1 MCQVSVLVAVY
12 NSAKYISRCMDSLLA
27 QTLKDIQIICIDDC
41 STDES
46 LEILNKYADTD
57 PRIDVISLKENR
69 GQAHA
74 RNEGLRRAGGKYI
87 TFVDSDDW
95 LEPDALR
102 KSVDVFTEYSETDC
116 VLFDVVT
123 RNEGTDEEKLF
134 PMRPFNEMS
143 GNDAFIASLTWDI
156 HGWYMVRAEIHKAF
170 PYDETCRTYSDDN
183 TTRIHYL
190 NSRKVRCCKGKYY
203 YFQNPLSTTH
213 AVSVRRFDHIRANE
227 SMRRQL
233 LRLNVGKD
241 ILNLYEKT
249 RWLVLVDTYMF
260 YFTNRARLTA
270 EERSY
275 GLAEMHR
282 IWRDIDTKAL
292 PVSLKCKF
300 GYMPFKYSWCLFR
313 MQEEIYFMLKSALT

>member
-12 NSAKYISRCMDSLLA
+12 NSAKYIRRCMDSLLS

-46 LEILNKYADTD
+46 PEILNEYAETD
-57 PRIDVISLKENR
+57 PRIEVISLKENR

-74 RNEGLRRAGGKYI
+74 RNVGLRRTGGKYI

-102 KSVDVFTEYSETDC
+102 QSVDVFEEDAETDC
-116 VLFDVVT
+116 VLFDVVMRHDGT
-123 RNEGTDEEKLF
+123 TDEKPY
-134 PMRPFNEMS
+134 PMRPFKEMS
-143 GNDAFIASLTWDI
+143 GKDAFTASLTWDI
-156 HGWYMVRAEIHKAF
+156 HGWYIVRAEIHKAF
-170 PYDETCRTYSDDN
+170 PYDETCRAYSDDN

-190 NSRKVRCCKGKYY
+190 NSRKVRCCEGKYY

-213 AVSVRRFDHIRANE
+213 AVSARRFDHIRANE
-227 SMRRQL
+227 SMRKQL
-233 LRLNVGKD
+233 SGLNVGKD

-260 YFTNRARLTA
+260 YFTCRDRLTA
-270 EERSY
+270 EDRSY
-275 GLAEMHR
+275 GLREMHR

-300 GYMPFKYSWCLFR
+300 GYIPFKYSWCLFR
-313 MQEEIYFMLKSALT
+313 IQEEIYFMLKSLLS